1 MGYNNRKIE
10 APTVKEKWI
19 IRVLILIGLL
29 SLLYFLYFFFQPAY
43 RGYSPLYIPL
53 SIIIGY
59 GALKQVYLWYHYLT
73 ISVPELP
80 ESTKKFT
87 VDILTTYF
95 PGEPYEMILET
106 LTAIQN
112 IEYPHTTYLCDEAND
127 PYLIEVCKEMG
138 VVHVT
143 RNNRID
149 AKAGNINNAL
159 KQATGEICLILDPDH
174 IPKPNFLDKVLPY
187 FSDENIGYVQ
197 VVQAYYNKPHTL
209 VARGAA
215 EQTFQF
221 YGPIMM
227 SMNSYGTVN
236 AIGANC
242 TFRRKALDSIGG
254 HAPGLAEDMHTAMLL
269 HAKGWKSVYAPEL
282 IAKGLAPADI
292 TSYFKQQLKW
302 SRGTFELLYVV
313 YPKIFKNFTWRQK
326 IHYALLPLHYAI
338 GFIYLLNFL
347 IPIGSLFL
355 SKMPWTGNI
364 LYFFA
369 ASIPLFVS
377 SLLIGTYIQKWVI
390 EKGDR
395 GFHVIGGLL
404 QIAAW
409 WVFLLGIIYTFFRK
423 NVPYL
428 PTPKSEGAGT
438 SIFLMIPNLI
448 VALLSIAAIIY
459 GLNVDLTPFTICM
472 SIFAA
477 LNVIFMCFSFY
488 LSNKITNKNQILR
501 KSIKRDTIDKMIL
514 FKNKV
519 IDFSDFVFNSVR
531 KSALLLVVLV
541 AGSSFY
547 ITKKLNRLQW
557 EEIGNEKPQHI
568 SRFYTGI
575 FSPSSTE
582 GKSNL
587 NKTTAWENNNKVTL
601 DIVSHYYAWSND
613 ADTFSKWSLIE
624 ETIDKG
630 KIPMITWEP
639 WTNSFQV
646 SDSILEL
653 KANRKVFKNIV
664 EGNFDEYL
672 IDTAKKIKTLKSPIL
687 LRFAH
692 EFDNPAY
699 PWSLSGDN
707 TPEEFIN
714 AWRYVVRLFRE
725 QSADNIYWVWNPW
738 HSSAI
743 QSYFP
748 GDDYVDW
755 VGVDIL
761 NYEKLNKDGVGYSF
775 KELYASFHDKLKSV
789 TEKPVIIAEFG
800 TLNDSVSKNKWVHNA
815 FESIEKDFKEI
826 KGLVLF
832 NSSYDKN
839 IPENNFYSKPYL
851 DWTIAKISSENN
863 SIFNADKN
871 NEFNNKSKEVITIES
886 SYVAKGISKNLRG
899 VNYKKTQ
906 NWVGNQYVG
915 SKDVLQKDF
924 QMMNDLGINFIK
936 VQHSPM
942 YAYNLLKYAGKAK
955 LKVTYNFELP
965 TGINMVKDTLKVEK
979 FKKEIL
985 STITKLKGNDAIL
998 GWSFGNS
1005 YMTEL
1010 NSTYFGIGG
1019 LDQRIAYFN
1028 WLKELIDSIKVIDS
1042 GNLIIVDIEEQ
1053 NFTHAALTEYL
1064 NFNLSVDVFG
1074 IPFSNSIA
1082 FNESINKLNKSKI
1095 PFYFV
1100 GVSATDLSEDNSSL
1114 IGNSIVLQNWQN
1126 QLEYGHV
1133 SLDGLL
1139 DFEGKK
1145 TVAYEKI
1152 RQFVTNEIFEN
1163 KLPEISIIR
1172 PAKPLYEGNIYT
1184 YHAYYKFN
1192 DDLIKSSKHFNIE
1205 SKWSLIKLDKYG
1217 EMIAIKEL
1225 GKGVEIQLKI
1235 PKNYNRYK
1243 ILLTSIYKGYS
1254 IQKATML
1261 NTPFS
1266 EL

>member
-1 MGYNNRKIE
+1 MGYNNRKIQS
-10 APTVKEKWI
+10 PTVKEKWI
-19 IRVLILIGLL
+19 IRVLILIGML

-43 RGYSPLYIPL
+43 RGYLPLYILL

-80 ESTKKFT
+80 ESTKEFT

-106 LTAIQN
+106 LHAIQN
-112 IEYPHTTYLCDEAND
+112 IKYPHTTYLCDEAND
-127 PYLIEVCKEMG
+127 PYLIGVCKEIG
-138 VVHVT
+138 VIHVT
-143 RNNRID
+143 RSNRIN

-174 IPKPNFLDKVLPY
+174 IPKPDFLDKVLPY

-364 LYFFA
+364 LYFFT

-395 GFHVIGGLL
+395 GFHIIGGLL

-423 NVPYL
+423 KVPYL
-428 PTPKSEGAGT
+428 PTPKSQGAGT
-438 SIFLMIPNLI
+438 SIFLMIPNFI
-448 VALLSIAAIIY
+448 VALLSILAIIY

-472 SIFAA
+472 SFFAV
-477 LNVIFMCFSFY
+477 LNVFFMGFSFY
-488 LSNKITNKNQILR
+488 LSNKVTNKNQILR
-501 KSIKRDTIDKMIL
+501 NSIKRDTIDKMIL
-514 FKNKV
+514 IKNKV
-519 IDFSDFVFNSVR
+519 IDFSDFIFSSVR
-531 KSALLLVVLV
+531 RFALLLVVLV
-541 AGSSFY
+541 VLSSFY
-547 ITKKLNRLQW
+547 MTKKLNRLQW
-557 EEIGNEKPQHI
+557 EEVGNEKYQHI

-575 FSPSSTE
+575 FSPTSTE

-587 NKTTAWENNNKVTL
+587 DYAAKWENQNKVTL
-601 DIVSHYYAWSND
+601 DIVSHYYAWGK
-613 ADTFSKWSLIE
+613 DTDTISDWSLIE
-624 ETIDKG
+624 ETINKG
-630 KIPMITWEP
+630 KIPLITWEP
-639 WTNSFQV
+639 WTNSFQF
-646 SDSILEL
+646 SDSILDL
-653 KANRKVFKNIV
+653 KTNRKVFKHIT
-664 EGNFDEYL
+664 EGIFDDYL
-672 IDTAKKIKTLKSPIL
+672 IDTAKKLKILKSPVL

-707 TPEEFIN
+707 SHEEFIN
-714 AWRYVVRLFRE
+714 AWRYVVGLFRE

-738 HSSAI
+738 HSNSI

-761 NYEKLNKDGVGYSF
+761 NYDKLNYDGVGYSF
-775 KELYASFHDKLKSV
+775 KELYSSFHDKLKLV
-789 TEKPVIIAEFG
+789 TQKPVIIAEFG
-800 TLNDSVSKNKWVHNA
+800 TLSDSTGKDKWVQNA

-826 KGLVLF
+826 KSVVLF

-839 IPENNFYSKPYL
+839 IPKNNFYSKPYL
-851 DWTIAKISSENN
+851 DWTINHISLENKN
-863 SIFNADKN
+863 LFQLSQDNIFQKN
-871 NEFNNKSKEVITIES
+871 KDNESTLRTP
-886 SYVAKGISKNLRG
+886 YLAKGISKKLKG
-899 VNYKKTQ
+899 INYKKTQ
-906 NWVGNQYVG
+906 NWVRNQYVG

-924 QMMNDLGINFIK
+924 QMMNQLGINFIK
-936 VQHSPM
+936 VQHTPI

-955 LKVTYNFELP
+955 LKVIYNFELP
-965 TGINMVKDTLKVEK
+965 TGINMIKDTVQTEKV
-979 FKKEIL
+979 KKEIL
-985 STITKLKGNDAIL
+985 NTIKKLSGNEAIL

-1019 LDQRIAYFN
+1019 LDQRRAYFI
-1028 WLKELIDSIKVIDS
+1028 WLKDLIDSVRSIDS
-1042 GNLIIVDIEEQ
+1042 RNTIIVDVEEQ
-1053 NFTHAALTEYL
+1053 DLIHGAITEYL
-1064 NFNLSVDVFG
+1064 NFNLSIDVFG
-1074 IPFSNSIA
+1074 IPFKNTTA
-1082 FNESINKLNKSKI
+1082 FNESVEKLDRSKI
-1095 PFYFV
+1095 PFYIIDI
-1100 GVSATDLSEDNSSL
+1100 ATDALNEQNDSFD
-1114 IGNSIVLQNWQN
+1114 GHSIVINNWQN
-1126 QLEYGHV
+1126 QLEYGKV

-1139 DFEGKK
+1139 DFKGDK
-1145 TVAYEKI
+1145 TVAYEKV
-1152 RQFVTNEIFEN
+1152 RQFVTNET
-1163 KLPEISIIR
+1163 LEIKIPQINIVK
-1172 PAKPLYEGNIYT
+1172 PAKPLYEGEVYT
-1184 YHAYYKFN
+1184 YHAYYSLH
-1192 DDLIKSSKHFNIE
+1192 DDWVKNGQDFKIE
-1205 SKWSLIKLDKYG
+1205 SKWSLIKLGKYG
-1217 EMIAIKEL
+1217 EMVAIKDL
-1225 GKGVEIQLKI
+1225 GKGNTIQLKI
-1235 PKNYNRYK
+1235 PKNYYK
-1243 ILLTSIYKGYS
+1243 YKVLLTSTYKGYS
-1254 IQKATML
+1254 IQRLTML
-1261 NTPFS
+1261 NTPSS